1 MTEHEAVDAAIERR
15 FPEAVDF
22 LTRLVATQSVNPLQ
36 PGVDGA
42 RYAGGERAAN
52 TVVADWFARLG
63 AETSWVA
70 ADEERPNVVSV
81 IAGSGGG
88 RSLGF
93 NAHIDTVA
101 PQSDDAW
108 TVRREGAR
116 LHGLGA
122 TDMKGGHAAI
132 WLALAALRDAGIA
145 LAGDV
150 QVHSVV
156 GEETMSHE
164 LGTTAV
170 IEAGFRPDAVVVAE
184 PTSSA
189 ELPGRIYNSAAGNY
203 LFHLELEGRST
214 HWVNRARA
222 IRAGGEGD
230 EIGVNAIDKA
240 VYVYQAMRQLEE
252 QWAFTKRH
260 PAFPPGAFVLHPGV
274 LRADVGFPSTPY
286 FPDRARI
293 DYLLSF
299 PPGETA
305 EDVRAEVE
313 GHIRLAE
320 RMDPW
325 LREHP
330 VSFTWTDTW
339 PPSYTD
345 PATDFVRAALDV
357 RNDLSAEDPGIPR
370 APGAE
375 TASYQSDSAFYEAQG
390 IPAVVCGPGDIT
402 CAHAAEEWV
411 DTDAVRSLARYYAR
425 LMLDWCGR
433 SLPVGPGGK

>member
-1 MTEHEAVDAAIERR
+1 MTNNEAVDAAIDQR
-15 FPEAVDF
+15 FEEAVE
-22 LTRLVATQSVNPLQ
+22 LLGRLVATPSVNPLQ
-36 PGVDGA
+36 PGVDGE

-52 TVVADWFARLG
+52 DVVADWFSRLG
-63 AETSWVA
+63 LTTDWVA
-70 ADEERPNVVSV
+70 VDADRPNLVAVL
-81 IAGSGGG
+81 AGSGAG

-108 TVRREGAR
+108 SVRQEAGR
-116 LHGLGA
+116 LYGLGA
-122 TDMKGGHAAI
+122 TDMKAGHAAI
-132 WLALAALRDAGIA
+132 WLAMAALRDAGVA

-150 QVHSVV
+150 HLHSVV

-170 IEAGFRPDAVVVAE
+170 IEAGYRPDAVVVAE

-189 ELPGRIYNSAAGNY
+189 ELPGRLYNSAAGNY

-214 HWVNRARA
+214 HWVNRSRA

-252 QWAFTKRH
+252 QWAFTKKH

-305 EDVRAEVE
+305 EDVKEEVE
-313 GHIRLAE
+313 RHIRLAE
-320 RMDPW
+320 QMDPW

-330 VSFTWTDTW
+330 VAFTWTDTW

-345 PATDFVRAALDV
+345 PATDFVQAAVAARAE
-357 RNDLSAEDPGIPR
+357 LSAEDPAIPPI
-370 APGAE
+370 PGVE

-390 IPAVVCGPGDIT
+390 IPAIVCGPGDIT

-411 DTDAVRSLARYYAR
+411 GVEAVRALARYYAR
-425 LMLDWCGR
+425 LMIDWCGR
-433 SLPVGPGGK
+433 